1 MVKKVGKRTL
11 KATPINKVD
20 GKLQPQALE
29 LERAVLGALMIDSE
43 SLSDAIDSLK
53 VEYFYKTE
61 HQKIFEA
68 ITNLFNH
75 TQPVDILTVT
85 EELKKMDYLDFVG
98 GLGYISEL
106 TNNVASASNTEFH
119 ARIIAEKFIKR
130 SLISI
135 SNNIIGDAFN
145 ESVDIFDLLN
155 TAEEKLFTVTEGT
168 LRKSYDKMS
177 TLIKGALTNIE
188 ILRNKEDG
196 LSGVPSGFTN
206 LDRITSGWQKSDLV
220 IIASPSWYG

>member
-1 MVKKVGKRTL
+1 MVKKVGQRTL
-11 KATPINKVD
+11 KATSTTKID
-20 GKLQPQALE
+20 GKLQPQAIE
-29 LERAVLGALMIDSE
+29 LEQAVLGALMIDNE
-43 SLSDAIDSLK
+43 SLSDTIDSLQA
-53 VEYFYKTE
+53 EYFYKTE

-85 EELKKMDYLDFVG
+85 EELKRMGQLDFVG

-145 ESVDIFDLLN
+145 ESVDI
-155 TAEEKLFTVTEGT
+155 
-168 LRKSYDKMS
+168 
-177 TLIKGALTNIE
+177 LI
-188 ILRNKEDG
+188 
-196 LSGVPSGFTN
+196 F
-206 LDRITSGWQKSDLV
+206 
-220 IIASPSWYG
+220 